1 MKVLIAY
8 AGKTGSTREMA
19 ELLCACIPNHEVTLA
34 NLEQVQPDP
43 AGYDYAVLGTAIR
56 MNRAHKA
63 MRRYLKHFAK
73 ALCTVPHSLFLCC
86 AFPDQF
92 DHYVGVA
99 FPPELVRTAE
109 RTEYFGGDLSL
120 HRHKGLEKWIVRMLR
135 NAILEGEEDGLVLPG
150 LLPEHVRLLGD
161 YLRVR

>member
-8 AGKTGSTREMA
+8 AGKTGCTAEMA
-19 ELLCACIPNHEVTLA
+19 ELLAKCIPNHEVTLA
-34 NLEQVQPDP
+34 DLNESCPDP
-43 AGYDYAVLGTAIR
+43 EGYDYVVLGTAIR

-63 MRRYLKHFAK
+63 MRRYLKRFSA
-73 ALCTVPHSLFLCC
+73 AICGIPHALFLCC

-92 DHYVGVA
+92 DHYLGVA
-99 FPPELVRTAE
+99 FPRELVRTAE

-120 HRHKGLEKWIVRMLR
+120 HRHKGLEKWIVRMMR

-161 YLRVR
+161 YLRAY